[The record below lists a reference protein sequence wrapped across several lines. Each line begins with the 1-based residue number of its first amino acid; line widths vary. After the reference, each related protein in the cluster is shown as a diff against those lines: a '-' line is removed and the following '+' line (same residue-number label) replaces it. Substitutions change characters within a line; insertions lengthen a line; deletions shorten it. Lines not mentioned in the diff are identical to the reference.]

1 MLGEVLFVRLI
12 ARQKVPKTYVILALM
27 NETYTLLKA
36 SILSLEEQLTHAYR
50 LEIDLQKANET
61 IDTLTEENKK
71 LLEENRRLQEQLKLS
86 KHRQFGKKSE
96 VGEDLAPEGEALITI
111 PAHTRRKKT
120 KGRLIDTSHLPRYQV
135 FHDLPE
141 NQKICTCCQQA
152 LTPMG
157 EDVCEQIEIL
167 PQRLY
172 VEEHVRYKYACRQC
186 ETVVM
191 SPKEPAPIPKSMA
204 GAGLLAEVILNKYHY
219 HLPLYRQS
227 KIFATYHAIIP
238 DNTLGNWVMQTG
250 TGLMP
255 IYDAFWGVILSDRYL
270 QVDETPITI
279 LNPNKKSYL
288 WAYYAPHVG
297 KGLVVF
303 ELALTRQGAVAEK
316 RLETFKG
323 ALQTDG
329 YGGYEKTRQR
339 EDIEAIGC
347 LTHARRKF
355 DEVLKITKNKEGIAA
370 QMIERLKPL
379 YGLEAIMRE
388 KQSSFE
394 ERKRLRQEIALP
406 MLNQIH
412 AWLLE
417 IQPDVLPKSQLGA
430 AIQYTLNQWPYISQ
444 YVNNGMA
451 EIDTNGVE
459 NKIRDIAVGRRN
471 WLFMG
476 NQDSGTVHALFYS
489 LILSAITH
497 QLNPRIYIHYLIT
510 QIHAIRRKE
519 IDPKQ
524 LLPHTI
530 NHELLTAFAKE
541 QFNKAQ
547 KLINSS

>member
-1 MLGEVLFVRLI
+1 VRLNT
-12 ARQKVPKTYVILALM
+12 RQEVQKTYVILAFM
-27 NETYTLLKA
+27 NETYTLLKESTL
-36 SILSLEEQLTHAYR
+36 SIEEQLTHAYR
-50 LEIDLQKANET
+50 LEIDLQKAHET
-61 IDTLTEENKK
+61 IGELTEENKK
-71 LLEENRRLQEQLKLS
+71 LAEEVHRLQEQLKLS

-96 VGEDLAPEGEALITI
+96 VGEDIVPENDVLITI

-135 FHDLPE
+135 FHDLSE
-141 NQKICTCCQQA
+141 NQKICTCCQQT

-157 EDVCEQIEIL
+157 EDVSEQIEIL
-167 PQRLY
+167 PQRLF
-172 VEEHVRYKYACRQC
+172 VEEHIRYKYACRQC

-204 GAGLLAEVILNKYHY
+204 GAGLLAEVIVNKYHY

-227 KIFATYHAIIP
+227 KIFATFHAIIP
-238 DNTLGNWVMQTG
+238 DNTLANWVMQTG

-255 IYDAFWGVILSDRYL
+255 IYDAFWEVILSNHYL

-279 LNPNKKSYL
+279 LNPNKKGYL
-288 WAYYAPHVG
+288 WVYYAPHIG
-297 KGLVVF
+297 KGLVMF
-303 ELALTRQGAVAEK
+303 ELALTRKGAVAEE
-316 RLETFKG
+316 RLRSFKG

-370 QMIERLKPL
+370 LAIERLKPL
-379 YGLEAIMRE
+379 YGLEAIMR
-388 KQSSFE
+388 KKGCSFE
-394 ERKRLRQEIALP
+394 RRKRLRLRIARPILEKF
-406 MLNQIH
+406 H
-412 AWLLE
+412 AWLSE
-417 IQPDVLPKSQLGA
+417 VQPTVLPKSQLGA

-444 YVNNGMA
+444 YVQNGMA

-476 NQDSGTVHALFYS
+476 NQDSGVVHALFYS

-530 NHELLTAFAKE
+530 NHELLTTFAKE
-541 QFNKAQ
+541 QLNKAK
-547 KLINSS
+547 KLMDTS